1 MGRVKLEIK
10 KIENP
15 TNRQVTYSK
24 RRNGLIKK
32 AYELSVL
39 CDIDLALIMF
49 SPSGK
54 LTQYSNCSIE
64 DVIGRFAN
72 LPMHERNKSFEDML
86 ARFAN
91 FHMIHDRNKYTRKI
105 ENLENLHKALKKLS
119 GEKDPATNQPYLF
132 GSKSYE
138 VGVRHHFLLQEELKK
153 SQQEKELVQ
162 QRARLYLADEQ
173 LLQSVTS
180 VQQLANMETE
190 LEQALERVRAR
201 KTYVSSAYQ
210 TANVMQRQQ
219 REFLGNSCHQ
229 MMAMRQQQQQQQQH
243 HHQQRANM
251 AGTQS
256 SFLQWSM
263 AERGEATLQDFMEQQ
278 TNPAAALMPT
288 PLASREV
295 PSSGETN
302 PTSFFGSASQPTL
315 QSLGHIHILGNNR
328 GLNMHDMAMDQTSA
342 QYDDQKKAKLEV
354 DMGFASSTSNEAVT
368 EAAADSFTN
377 QSEHVSA
384 TASNWH
390 QAHHHTQAYTS
401 PQYPT
406 SYFTQTAE
414 AWK

>member
-39 CDIDLALIMF
+39 CDIDIALIMF

-91 FHMIHDRNKYTRKI
+91 FHMVHDRSKYVRKI
-105 ENLENLHKALKKLS
+105 ENLEHLHKALKKLS
-119 GEKDPATNQPYLF
+119 GEKDPASNQPF
-132 GSKSYE
+132 HVGSKSYE
-138 VGVRHHFLLQEELKK
+138 VGLLQEELKK

-219 REFLGNSCHQ
+219 HEFLGNSYHQ
-229 MMAMRQQQQQQQQH
+229 MMALRQQQQ

-263 AERGEATLQDFMEQQ
+263 PERGEATLQDFMEQQ
-278 TNPAAALMPT
+278 TNTAAALMPT

-295 PSSGETN
+295 PSNGETN
-302 PTSFFGSASQPTL
+302 PTGFFGSASQPTL
-315 QSLGHIHILGNNR
+315 QSLGHINILGNNR
-328 GLNMHDMAMDQTSA
+328 GLNIHEMAMDQTFA

-354 DMGFASSTSNEAVT
+354 DMGFASSTSNGTVT

-390 QAHHHTQAYTS
+390 QAHHHAQAYTS

-406 SYFTQTAE
+406 TYFSQTAD

>member
-39 CDIDLALIMF
+39 CDIDIALIMF

-72 LPMHERNKSFEDML
+72 LPMHERNK
-86 ARFAN
+86 
-91 FHMIHDRNKYTRKI
+91 RKI
-105 ENLENLHKALKKLS
+105 ENLEYLHKALKKLA
-119 GEKDPATNQPYLF
+119 GDKDLASTQLIS

-138 VGVRHHFLLQEELKK
+138 VGLLQEELKK

-173 LLQSVTS
+173 LLQSVSS

-210 TANVMQRQQ
+210 AASAMQRQQ
-219 REFLGNSCHQ
+219 HEFLGNSYQQ
-229 MMAMRQQQQQQQQH
+229 MMAIRQQQH
-243 HHQQRANM
+243 HQGNM
-251 AGTQS
+251 AGTPS
-256 SFLQWSM
+256 PFLQWSM
-263 AERGEATLQDFMEQQ
+263 PERGEAILQDFMDQQ
-278 TNPAAALMPT
+278 TNNSQALVPAQMTSGAAAEG
-288 PLASREV
+288 A
-295 PSSGETN
+295 GETF
-302 PTSFFGSASQPTL
+302 TSQAETQAHGSGSATNWQQQQSHQP
-315 QSLGHIHILGNNR
+315 
-328 GLNMHDMAMDQTSA
+328 
-342 QYDDQKKAKLEV
+342 
-354 DMGFASSTSNEAVT
+354 
-368 EAAADSFTN
+368 
-377 QSEHVSA
+377 
-384 TASNWH
+384 
-390 QAHHHTQAYTS
+390 HHPHAPQQQQQAYAS
-401 PQYPT
+401 PPHYP
-406 SYFTQTAE
+406 SGYFSQSAD
-414 AWK
+414 AWKH